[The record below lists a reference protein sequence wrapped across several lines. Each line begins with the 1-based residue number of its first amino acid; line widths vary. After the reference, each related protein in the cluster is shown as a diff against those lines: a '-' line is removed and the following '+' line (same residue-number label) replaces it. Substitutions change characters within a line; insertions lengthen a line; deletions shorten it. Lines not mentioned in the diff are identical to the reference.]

1 MIDEDLKKRLLNL
14 EPLSPDDWR
23 HVLGGL
29 TDKADE
35 QRATH
40 PTLLSA
46 LNIRITYD
54 LVNALHRMDRTSA
67 ALATKLLVLTWLLVV
82 FTAAL
87 LVEPAIHLYH
97 WLTAALLLGTQL

>member
-1 MIDEDLKKRLLNL
+1 MIDDELRKRVQNL
-14 EPLSPDDWR
+14 DHLSPDDWR
-23 HVLGGL
+23 HVLGEL
-29 TDKADE
+29 TDKAHE

-40 PTLLSA
+40 PSLLSA

-87 LVEPAIHLYH
+87 LLEPAVHFIH
-97 WLTAALLLGTQL
+97 WLTSVLLPSIQL

>member
-1 MIDEDLKKRLLNL
+1 MIDDDLRKRVQTLDH
-14 EPLSPDDWR
+14 LSPDDWR
-23 HVLGGL
+23 QILGTL
-29 TDKADE
+29 TDKANE
-35 QRATH
+35 QRAMH
-40 PTLLSA
+40 PSLLSA

-87 LVEPAIHLYH
+87 LLEPAVHFIH
-97 WLTAALLLGTQL
+97 WLMSTLPQ